1 MWEGEVTSKALEDL
15 EVKGAVPHLE
25 VLVAGQPDKE
35 QVIQRDDEE
44 ENDAA
49 R

>member
-1 MWEGEVTSKALEDL
+1 MWEGEVTSKALGDL

-25 VLVAGQPDKE
+25 VLVGGQPDK
-35 QVIQRDDEE
+35 RDDEE

>member
-1 MWEGEVTSKALEDL
+1 MWLSEVTSKALGDL

-35 QVIQRDDEE
+35 QVKEG
-44 ENDAA
+44 
-49 R
+49 